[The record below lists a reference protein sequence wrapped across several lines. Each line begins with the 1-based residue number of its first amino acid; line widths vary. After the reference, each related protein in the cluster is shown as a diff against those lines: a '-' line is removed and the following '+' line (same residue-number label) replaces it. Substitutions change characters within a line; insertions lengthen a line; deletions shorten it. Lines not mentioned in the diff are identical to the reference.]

1 MKIGVYVCEC
11 GVNIGATVDVEKVAE
26 YSKNLPN
33 VIVSR
38 YYKYMCSDP
47 GQELIKKDIKEMN
60 LDRIVV
66 ASCSPR
72 MHEPTFRAVLEET
85 GLNPYCLEMVNIRE
99 QCSWVHKDKLK
110 STEKAKSLVESAVL
124 RASLL
129 KPLDKKAV
137 DVTPSALVIGGGIA
151 GIQAALDIGD
161 MGFKTYLVEKTPSVG
176 GRMAQLDK
184 TFPTLDCSACI
195 LTPKM
200 VDVARHPKVELLTYS
215 EVVGIDGY
223 VGNFNVKIKKK
234 PRYIDIEKCTG
245 CGECFNGC
253 PVEMPNEFD
262 MAQGTRHAIYT
273 PFPQAVPL
281 KATIDKRGLHP
292 CRDVCPAGVGAPG
305 YVTLIGRGK
314 FYEALRVIKERLPFP
329 SICGRVCH
337 RPCEAACT
345 RKDIDESVG
354 IAHLKRFVGDLELN
368 IPVMETPPIETRAE
382 SVAIIGGGP
391 AGLTAAHDLALKG
404 YHVTVFEGGP
414 VLGGMMR
421 WGIPGFRMPKEIL
434 EREISDIL
442 ALGVRVQLNTMLGR
456 DFTIPDLFKRGHK
469 AIFLAVGAQNGK
481 KMNIPGEDSKGVFQA
496 IDFLKEINL
505 GKVITTP
512 IAEINDS
519 LCTGCGKCADVC
531 YYGIIK
537 LKPDHLDPKK
547 QYPEIYKKYLCKG
560 CGKCASVCPSKAIKL
575 SGFKDIAPKIGNKAM
590 VIGGG
595 NAALDAARSALRLG
609 AEEVAILYRRS
620 REEMP
625 AEPEWEI
632 DETEKEGVK
641 LVYQVAPTRVISDEN
656 GNVKA
661 IECIRMEL
669 LDEVD
674 KSGRRNIKPIPGSEF
689 SLECDSIILAIGQE
703 VDTDVL
709 SKDVDL
715 EVSPWSSKKVDPI
728 SFPRNGVDDLELTPW
743 STIKVD
749 PLTLETNIKGV
760 FSGGDS
766 VWGAGTVIEAIGA
779 GKEAA
784 VSIDRYINDEDLREG
799 REEKPEIAKPSI
811 EGIRKKRKVPMRYL
825 PLNERK
831 NNFKEVEIGYTEE
844 EAIEEARRCL
854 DCGGC
859 SECFECVRTCEAD
872 AINHDMKDEIKEV
885 NVGAIIVATG
895 FDMFDPLAKP
905 EYGYGKFKNVITGLE
920 FERMVSASGPTSG
933 HIEINSKE
941 PKKVVFIQ
949 CVGSRD
955 KQTNEYC
962 SRVCCMYTAKQ
973 AHLVKEKIPEAE
985 LIIYYT
991 DVRAFGKGFE
1001 EFYNRV
1007 QGEDVIY
1014 MRRELDDPIEVT
1026 RKDTGLVVK
1035 AKGHPDVEADLVVL
1049 ATGIIP
1055 REDTKEL
1062 ARLLNINQ
1070 SADGFLLEAHPKLR
1084 PVDTFTDGIFLAG
1097 CCQSPKDVPDTVAQA
1112 SGAASR
1118 VSDILSKKQ
1127 LLIEATIANVNEDLC
1142 RACGFCVDACPYKA
1156 IELVETDR
1164 FGHIVKVARVNEALC
1179 KGCGSCSAA
1188 CLNGAI
1194 SHLGFTDGQILAAI
1208 KALGNL

>member
-11 GVNIGATVDVEKVAE
+11 GVNIASTVDVEEVAKTAE
-26 YSKNLPN
+26 KMPN
-33 VIVSR
+33 VAVSR
-38 YYKYMCSDP
+38 FYKYMCSDP
-47 GQELIKKDIKEMN
+47 GQELIRKDIKEQN

-72 MHEPTFRAVLEET
+72 MHEPTFRKVLEDT
-85 GLNPYCLEMVNIRE
+85 GLNPYCLEMINIRE
-99 QCSWVHKDKLK
+99 QCSWVHKDRQKA
-110 STEKAKSLVESAVL
+110 TEKAKSLVEGAVL

-129 KPLDKKAV
+129 QPLDKKAV
-137 DVTPSALVIGGGIA
+137 DVTPNALVIGGGIA

-161 MGFKTYLVEKTPSVG
+161 MGFKTYLVEKTPSIG

-200 VDVARHPKVELLTYS
+200 VDIARHPNIELLSYS

-223 VGNFNVKIKKK
+223 VGNFDVKIKKK
-234 PRYIDIEKCTG
+234 PRYIDMEKCTG

-262 MAQGTRHAIYT
+262 QGKGTRHAIYT

-281 KATIDKRGLHP
+281 KATIEKRGLHP

-305 YVTLIGRGK
+305 YVTLVGRGK

-329 SICGRVCH
+329 SVCGRVCH
-337 RPCEAACT
+337 RPCENACT
-345 RKDIDESVG
+345 RKDIDDPIA
-354 IAHLKRFVGDLELN
+354 IAHLKRFVGDLELY
-368 IPVMETPPIETRAE
+368 IPAMEIPPIETRAE
-382 SVAIIGGGP
+382 SIAVIGGGP

-404 YHVTVFEGGP
+404 YHVTVFESAP

-421 WGIPGFRMPKEIL
+421 WGIPAFRLPKEII
-434 EREISDIL
+434 EREITDIL

-456 DFTIPDLFKRGHK
+456 DFTIPDLFNRGHK
-469 AIFLAVGAQNGK
+469 AVFLAVGAQNGK
-481 KMNIPGEDSKGVFQA
+481 KMTIPGEELNGVFQA

-505 GKVITTP
+505 GKIISTP
-512 IAEINDS
+512 IAEINDE
-519 LCTGCGKCADVC
+519 LCIGCGKCADVC
-531 YYGIIK
+531 YYGIIN
-537 LKPDHLDPKK
+537 LIPDALDPDKK
-547 QYPEIYKKYLCKG
+547 YPEIHKKYLCKG

-575 SGFKDIAPKIGNKAM
+575 SGFKDIAPKIGKKVM

-595 NAALDAARSALRLG
+595 NAALDTARSALRLG
-609 AEEVAILYRRS
+609 AEDVAILYRRS
-620 REEMP
+620 RDEMP

-632 DETEKEGVK
+632 DETESEGVR
-641 LVYQVAPTRVISDEN
+641 LVYQVAPSRVIGDN
-656 GNVKA
+656 KNNVKA

-669 LDEVD
+669 LDELD
-674 KSGRRNIKPIPGSEF
+674 DSGRRKIKPKPGTEF
-689 SLECDSIILAIGQE
+689 TIECDSIILAVGQE
-703 VDTDVL
+703 VETDIL
-709 SKDVDL
+709 SKDVKL
-715 EVSPWSSKKVDPI
+715 EVTPWSSKRVDPL
-728 SFPRNGVDDLELTPW
+728 SFPKNGLDDLALTPW
-743 STIKVD
+743 STIKAD
-749 PLTLETNIKGV
+749 PVTLETNIEGV
-760 FSGGDS
+760 FTGGDA
-766 VWGAGTVIEAIGA
+766 VWGAGTIIEAIGA

-784 VSIDRYINDEDLREG
+784 ISIDRYLNGEDIRDG
-799 REEKPEIAKPSI
+799 REEIPVIAHPPI
-811 EGIRKKRKVPMRYL
+811 EGESKKKMVPMRYM
-825 PLNERK
+825 PIKDRK
-831 NNFKEVEIGYTEE
+831 NNFKEVELGYNEE

-859 SECFECVRTCEAD
+859 SECYECVQTCEAG
-872 AINHDMKDEIKEV
+872 AINHDAKPEIIDVK
-885 NVGAIIVATG
+885 VGAIVVASG
-895 FDMFDPLAKP
+895 FDVYDAMKKP

-920 FERMVSASGPTSG
+920 FERMVSASGPTNG
-933 HIEINSKE
+933 HIEVRGKE
-941 PKKVVFIQ
+941 PEKVVFIQ

-955 KQTNEYC
+955 KDENEYC

-973 AHLVKEKIPEAE
+973 AHLVREKIPNAE
-985 LIIYYT
+985 LTIYYT

-1007 QGEDVIY
+1007 QGEDVTY
-1014 MRRELDDPIEVT
+1014 RRRELDDQIEVKRENGT
-1026 RKDTGLVVK
+1026 LVVK
-1035 AKGHPDVEADLVVL
+1035 AKGHPDIPADLVVL
-1049 ATGIIP
+1049 ATGIVP
-1055 REDTKEL
+1055 REDTQDL

-1070 SADGFLLEAHPKLR
+1070 SADGFFLEAHPKLR

-1118 VSDILSKKQ
+1118 ACDILTKKQ
-1127 LLIEATIANVNEDLC
+1127 LLIEATIAFVEEGLC
-1142 RACGFCVDACPYKA
+1142 RGCGFCVDACPYTA
-1156 IELVETDR
+1156 IELIETDLN
-1164 FGHIVKVARVNEALC
+1164 GQIIKVARVNEALC

-1208 KALGNL
+1208 KALGG

>member
-11 GVNIGATVDVEKVAE
+11 GINIASTVDVEKVVERA
-26 YSKNLPN
+26 KNLPN
-33 VIVSR
+33 VAVAR
-38 YYKYMCSDP
+38 FYKYMCSDP
-47 GQELIKKDIKEMN
+47 GQELIKKDIEEMK
-60 LDRIVV
+60 LDRVVV

-72 MHEPTFRAVLEET
+72 MHEPTFRAVLEQS
-85 GLNPYCLEMVNIRE
+85 GLNPYCLEMINIRE
-99 QCSWVHKDKLK
+99 QCSWVHKDREMA
-110 STEKAKSLVESAVL
+110 TEKAFDLVKSAVL

-137 DVTPSALVIGGGIA
+137 DVTPAALVIGGGIA
-151 GIQAALDIGD
+151 GIQTALDIGQ
-161 MGFKTYLVEKTPSVG
+161 MGFKTYLVEKTPSIG

-200 VDVARHPKVELLTYS
+200 VDVARHPNVELLTYS
-215 EVVGIDGY
+215 EIVGIDGY

-253 PVEMPNEFD
+253 PVEVPNEFD
-262 MAQGTRHAIYT
+262 MAKGTRHAIYT

-281 KATIDKRGLHP
+281 KATIDKRGMHP
-292 CRDVCPAGVGAPG
+292 CRDACPAGVGAPG

-329 SICGRVCH
+329 SVCGRVCH
-337 RPCEAACT
+337 RPCEKACT
-345 RKDIDESVG
+345 RKDVDEPLG
-354 IAHLKRFVGDLELN
+354 IAHLKRFVGDLELH
-368 IPVMETPPIETRAE
+368 IPAMEVPPIETKAE
-382 SVAIIGGGP
+382 SVAVVGGGP

-404 YHVTVFEGGP
+404 YHVTVFEGAP

-421 WGIPGFRMPKEIL
+421 WGIPAFRLPKEII

-456 DFTIPDLFKRGHK
+456 DFTIPDLFRRGHK
-469 AIFLAVGAQNGK
+469 AVFLAVGAQLGK
-481 KMNIPGEDSKGVFQA
+481 KMNIPGEELNGVFQA
-496 IDFLKEINL
+496 VDFLKEINL
-505 GKVITTP
+505 GKIISTP
-512 IAEINDS
+512 IAEIDDD
-519 LCTGCGKCADVC
+519 LCIGCGKCAEVC
-531 YYGIIK
+531 YYGIIH
-537 LKPDHLDPKK
+537 LIPDELDPKK
-547 QYPEIYKKYLCKG
+547 KYPTIHKKYLCKG

-575 SGFKDIAPKIGNKAM
+575 SGFKDIAPKIGKKVM

-595 NAALDAARSALRLG
+595 NAALDTARSALRLG
-609 AEEVAILYRRS
+609 AEDVAILYRRS

-632 DETEKEGVK
+632 DETEDEGVR
-641 LVYQVAPTRVISDEN
+641 LVYLVAPTRIVSDDK
-656 GNVKA
+656 GNVKG
-661 IECIRMEL
+661 IECVRMQL
-669 LDEVD
+669 LDEFD
-674 KSGRRNIKPIPGSEF
+674 KSNRRKIKPIPDSTF
-689 SLECDSIILAIGQE
+689 VINCDSVILAIGQE

-709 SKDVDL
+709 SKDVKL
-715 EVSPWSSKKVDPI
+715 EVTPWSSKKVDPL
-728 SFPRNGVDDLELTPW
+728 SFPKNGFDDVELTPW
-743 STIKVD
+743 STIHAD
-749 PLTLETNIKGV
+749 PVTMETNIKGV
-760 FSGGDS
+760 FSGGDA
-766 VWGAGTVIEAIGA
+766 VWGAGTIIEAIGA

-784 VSIDRYINDEDLREG
+784 ESIERYLSGKDLREG

-811 EGIRKKRKVPMRYL
+811 EGVRKKPMVSMRYM
-825 PLNERK
+825 PIKDRK
-831 NNFKEVEIGYTEE
+831 NNFKEVELGYTEE

-859 SECFECVRTCEAD
+859 SECFECVQTCEAG
-872 AINHDMKDEIKEV
+872 AINHDAKPEIVDVK
-885 NVGAIIVATG
+885 VGAIVVATG
-895 FDMFDPLAKP
+895 FDLFDPLAKP
-905 EYGYGKFKNVITGLE
+905 EYGYGKYKNVITGLE
-920 FERMVSASGPTSG
+920 FERIVSASGPTSG
-933 HIEINSKE
+933 HIEINGKE
-941 PKKVVFIQ
+941 PKNVVFIQ

-955 KQTNEYC
+955 KKTNEYC

-973 AHLVKEKIPEAE
+973 AHLVKEKIPESK
-985 LIIYYT
+985 LIVYYT
-991 DVRAFGKGFE
+991 DMRAFGKGFE

-1007 QGEDVIY
+1007 QGEGITY
-1014 MRRELDDPIEVT
+1014 RRRNLDDLIEVT
-1026 RKDTGLVVK
+1026 MKEGKTVVK

-1055 REDTKEL
+1055 REDSKDL

-1070 SADGFLLEAHPKLR
+1070 SQDGFLLEAHPKLR

-1118 VSDILSKKQ
+1118 ACDILSKKQ
-1127 LLIEATIANVNEDLC
+1127 LLIEATIATVNEDLC
-1142 RACGFCVDACPYKA
+1142 RGCGICVEACPYKA
-1156 IELVETDR
+1156 IELKEVDR
-1164 FGHIVKVARVNEALC
+1164 FGHKVLVATVNEALC

-1194 SHLGFTDGQILAAI
+1194 GHLGFTDSQILAMI
-1208 KALGNL
+1208 KALGD

>member
-26 YSKNLPN
+26 YAKILPN
-33 VIVSR
+33 VAVAR

-47 GQELIKKDIKEMN
+47 GQELIKKDIKDEK

-72 MHEPTFRAVLEET
+72 MHEPTFRTVLEES
-85 GLNPYCLEMVNIRE
+85 GLNPYCLDMVNIRE
-99 QCSWVHKDKLK
+99 QCSWVHKDRAQA
-110 STEKAKSLVESAVL
+110 TEKAKALVESAVL

-129 KPLDKKAV
+129 KPLEKKSV

-161 MGFKTYLVEKTPSVG
+161 MGFKTYLVEKTPSIG

-200 VDVARHPKVELLTYS
+200 VDVGRHPNVDLLSYS

-245 CGECFNGC
+245 CGECFNTC

-262 MAQGTRHAIYT
+262 MAKGTRHAIYT

-292 CRDVCPAGVGAPG
+292 CRDACPAGVGAPG
-305 YVTLIGRGK
+305 YVTLVGRGK

-337 RPCEAACT
+337 RPCEHACT
-345 RKDIDESVG
+345 RKDVDEPIG
-354 IAHLKRFVGDLELN
+354 IAHLKRFVGDLELH
-368 IPVMETPPIETRAE
+368 IPAMEVPPIETRAE

-421 WGIPGFRMPKEIL
+421 WGIPAFRLPKEIL

-469 AIFLAVGAQNGK
+469 AVFLAVGAQNGK
-481 KMNIPGEDSKGVFQA
+481 KMNIPGEDLKGVFQA

-505 GKVITTP
+505 GKIISTP
-512 IAEINDS
+512 IAEIDDD
-519 LCTGCGKCADVC
+519 LCIGCGKCADVC
-531 YYGIIK
+531 YYGIIR
-537 LKPDHLDPKK
+537 LVPDQLDPKK
-547 QYPEIYKKYLCKG
+547 QYPEIHKKYLCKG

-575 SGFKDIAPKIGNKAM
+575 SGFKDIAPKIGKKVM

-595 NAALDAARSALRLG
+595 NAALDTARSAMRLG

-625 AEPEWEI
+625 AEPDWEI
-632 DETEKEGVK
+632 DETEREGVQ
-641 LVYQVAPTRVISDEN
+641 LVYLVAPVRVIGDEN

-661 IECIRMEL
+661 IDCIRMEL
-669 LDEVD
+669 LDELD
-674 KSGRRNIKPIPGSEF
+674 KSGRRKIKPVSGSEF
-689 SLECDSIILAIGQE
+689 TLDCDSIILAIGQE
-703 VDTDVL
+703 VETGAL

-715 EVSPWSSKKVDPI
+715 EVTPWSSKKVDPL
-728 SFPRNGVDDLELTPW
+728 SFPKNGIDNLELTPW
-743 STIKVD
+743 STIHVD
-749 PLTLETNIKGV
+749 PVTLETNIKGI
-760 FSGGDS
+760 FSGGDA

-784 VSIDRYINDEDLREG
+784 VSIDRYINGEDLREG
-799 REEKPEIAKPSI
+799 REEKPELAKPSI
-811 EGIRKKRKVPMRYL
+811 EDIRKKSKVPMRYM

-831 NNFKEVEIGYTEE
+831 NNFKEVELGYTEE
-844 EAIEEARRCL
+844 EAIEEAQRCL

-859 SECFECVRTCEAD
+859 SECFECVRTCEAE
-872 AINHDMKDEIKEV
+872 AIRHDMKEEIIDV
-885 NVGAIIVATG
+885 NVGAIVVATG
-895 FDMFDPLAKP
+895 FDLFDPLTKP
-905 EYGYGKFKNVITGLE
+905 EYGYGKYKNVITGLE
-920 FERMVSASGPTSG
+920 FERLVSASGPTGG
-933 HIEINSKE
+933 HIEIKGKE
-941 PKKVVFIQ
+941 PKKVIFIQ

-955 KQTNEYC
+955 KEGNEYC

-973 AHLVKEKIPEAE
+973 AHLVKEKIPDAE
-985 LIIYYT
+985 LIVYYT
-991 DVRAFGKGFE
+991 DMRAFGKGFE

-1007 QGEDVIY
+1007 QGEGVTY
-1014 MRRELDDPIEVT
+1014 RRRELDDPIEVT
-1026 RKDTGLVVK
+1026 ENGSKVLVK

-1049 ATGIIP
+1049 ATGIVP

-1118 VSDILSKKQ
+1118 VCDIITKKQ
-1127 LLIEATIANVNEDLC
+1127 LMIEATIANVNEDLC
-1142 RACGFCVDACPYKA
+1142 RGCGFCVDACPYKA

-1164 FGHIVKVARVNEALC
+1164 FGHVVKVARVNEALC

-1194 SHLGFTDGQILAAI
+1194 GHLGFTDGQILAMI
-1208 KALGNL
+1208 KALGH